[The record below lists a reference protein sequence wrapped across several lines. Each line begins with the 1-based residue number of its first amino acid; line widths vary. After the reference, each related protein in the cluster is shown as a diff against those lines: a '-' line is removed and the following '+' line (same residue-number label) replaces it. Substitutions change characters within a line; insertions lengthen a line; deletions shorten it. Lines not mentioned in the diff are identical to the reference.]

1 MKRRLSVRAVVM
13 AAAALA
19 GTAIAGPSSAMLDVP
34 FYSYTYF
41 SDATYT
47 TVVGYE
53 GGTCFHG
60 EAAVHQMVGTGS
72 AYVIQERAGVCR
84 GDQIIYE

>member
-1 MKRRLSVRAVVM
+1 MKRRVSVKM
-13 AAAALA
+13 AAMSAVALA
-19 GTAIAGPSSAMLDVP
+19 ASAVAGPSAAMLDVP
-34 FYSYTYF
+34 FYNYTYF

-53 GGTCFHG
+53 IGTCFNG
-60 EAAVHQMVGTGS
+60 QAAVQQMVGTGS

-84 GDQIIYE
+84 GDLTIYE

>member
-1 MKRRLSVRAVVM
+1 MKRRLSVRA
-13 AAAALA
+13 AAVAALA
-19 GTAIAGPSSAMLDVP
+19 LAGSAIAGPSSAMLDVP
-34 FYSYTYF
+34 FYNYTYF

-53 GGTCFHG
+53 IGACFHG
-60 EAAVHQMVGTGS
+60 EAATQGMVGTGS

-84 GDQIIYE
+84 GDLTIYE